1 MAFNSRQWL
10 IVLAA
15 VVVVAAAGFYYFI
28 GRPDGLV
35 LGDSAGAAAAAP
47 TDQSNKL
54 MVPGPLG
61 DMTLGDPKAPNVVIE
76 YASMTCPHCDRFH
89 NEVYRPFKAKYI
101 DTGKV
106 YFIFRDF
113 PLDPLAAA
121 ASVVAHCAPK
131 ERFFPIIDLLF
142 DHQDQ
147 WAFVQDP
154 VTALQNMVKQAGFT
168 EQSFNACL
176 TNQSLLDGVN
186 AEKDRAQKELGVDAT
201 PTFFINGKKYDGEQS
216 LDDLDKALGG

>member
-1 MAFNSRQWL
+1 MAFKSRQWL

-35 LGDSAGAAAAAP
+35 LNDLAGATAAP
-47 TDQSNKL
+47 TEQTSKL

-106 YFIFRDF
+106 YFIFRDY

-121 ASVVAHCAPK
+121 ASVIAHCAPK

-147 WAFVQDP
+147 WAFVP
-154 VTALQNMVKQAGFT
+154 VK
-168 EQSFNACL
+168 
-176 TNQSLLDGVN
+176 
-186 AEKDRAQKELGVDAT
+186 
-201 PTFFINGKKYDGEQS
+201 
-216 LDDLDKALGG
+216 